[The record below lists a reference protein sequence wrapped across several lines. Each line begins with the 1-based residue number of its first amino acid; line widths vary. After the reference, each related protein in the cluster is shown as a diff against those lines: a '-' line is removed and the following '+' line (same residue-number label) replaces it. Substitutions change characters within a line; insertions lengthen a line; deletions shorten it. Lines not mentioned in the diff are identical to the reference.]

1 MALLSRKSKL
11 TKGKGPTPALK
22 TATKPRMVRSTGKL
36 YAHVAVLQNGEP
48 LAGESRKLG
57 RHGTISITSGDRG
70 KLAIPHYPL
79 PDGVLD
85 LIEMDQGRAR
95 LIVDA
100 KWEGF
105 CTSGGELMNLERND
119 RGRREV
125 ELGRGDYASIGR
137 DDLRVM
143 VRVDER
149 PHRRSFDQE
158 EPVRALARSWRR
170 SMIAHF
176 FPSVEERR
184 SLAIATFAAIVIVG
198 CFAAGLAMRPR
209 GKPKSIEDIKDEY
222 MIAFVA
228 PEHLE
233 SAPETLQD
241 HLDRSH
247 FIRSV
252 LVFYQAFTGLLVGA
266 PRYDADLLLPT
277 SVRLYEE
284 VNAAAADALAAKKR
298 KQEEIDGEQARLKDV
313 AVLSVPSVLGESV
326 SGRMQR
332 ALDKIGIMQQAMALN
347 LEARR
352 EIVPNFRADDPYD
365 YDNYRDAPKSSK
377 RGISKVPDALK
388 AIRVWKQSTDEEAM
402 YLEAKGF
409 AAKAKLLQT
418 RSLARG
424 AADSTLTPRSLDP
437 LGLPDGSKYASFLSN
452 IDFFLADEK
461 LLQLQASEW
470 GAPRKP
476 AKSKEPL
483 VGEIDPSL
491 VERYIK
497 QNRYQLQLCYELA
510 LRRNEAASG
519 TMEWR
524 WRIDSRGVIS
534 DVALVASAIKDQSMI
549 QCIQRKIS
557 TWRFPRPR
565 RGSVEVSYPF
575 EFSPSKG

>member
-1 MALLSRKSKL
+1 MALISRKSNL
-11 TKGKGPTPALK
+11 TKGKGPTPTLK
-22 TATKPRMVRSTGKL
+22 TATKPRMVRSGGKL

-48 LAGESRKLG
+48 LVEATRKL
-57 RHGTISITSGDRG
+57 RSHGTIAITSGSRG
-70 KLAIPHYPL
+70 LLAIPHYPL
-79 PDGVLD
+79 PDGALD
-85 LIEMDQGRAR
+85 LVEMDKGRAR

-105 CTSGGELMNLERND
+105 CTSGGELVRLERSD

-143 VRVDER
+143 VRVDDR
-149 PHRRSFDQE
+149 PRRRSFDQQD
-158 EPVRALARSWRR
+158 PVRALARDWRR
-170 SMIAHF
+170 SMIGHF
-176 FPSVEERR
+176 FPSLEERR
-184 SLAIATFAAIVIVG
+184 SLAIATLAALVVVG
-198 CFAAGLAMRPR
+198 SFAAGLAMRPR
-209 GKPKSIEDIKDEY
+209 GKPMSIEDIKDEY
-222 MIAFVA
+222 MVAFVA

-233 SAPETLQD
+233 SAPETLQTN
-241 HLDRSH
+241 LDRSH
-247 FIRSV
+247 FIHSV
-252 LVFYQAFTGLLVGA
+252 LVFYQAFTGLLIGA

-284 VNAAAADALAAKKR
+284 VNAAAADALAVKRR
-298 KQEEIDGEQARLKDV
+298 KQQEIDGEQARLKDV

-326 SGRMQR
+326 SGRMLR
-332 ALDKIGIMQQAMALN
+332 TLDKIGIMQHAMALN
-347 LEARR
+347 LEAKRA
-352 EIVPNFRADDPYD
+352 IVPEFQADDPYD
-365 YDNYRDAPKSSK
+365 YDNYRDAPNGKK
-377 RGISKVPDALK
+377 GNGKVPDAIK
-388 AIRVWKQSTDEEAM
+388 AIRVWEQSTDEEAM
-402 YLEAKGF
+402 YLEAKDF
-409 AAKAKLLQT
+409 ATKARVIQNRQLPH
-418 RSLARG
+418 G
-424 AADSTLTPRSLDP
+424 STLTPLSAAP
-437 LGLPDGSKYASFLSN
+437 LGLPDGSKYASFLGD

-476 AKSKEPL
+476 AKAKEAL
-483 VGEIDPSL
+483 VGEIDPAL
-491 VERYIK
+491 IERYIK

-557 TWRFPRPR
+557 AWSFPRPR

>member
-1 MALLSRKSKL
+1 ML
-11 TKGKGPTPALK
+11 
-22 TATKPRMVRSTGKL
+22 RSGGKL

-48 LAGESRKLG
+48 LVEATRKLR

-70 KLAIPHYPL
+70 ILAIPHYPL
-79 PDGVLD
+79 PDGTLD
-85 LIEMDQGRAR
+85 LVEMDQGRAR

-105 CTSGGELMNLERND
+105 CTSGGELVNLMRND
-119 RGRREV
+119 RGRQEV

-143 VRVDER
+143 VRVDDR
-149 PHRRSFDQE
+149 PRRRRFDQE
-158 EPVRALARSWRR
+158 EPVRALGRDWRR
-170 SMIAHF
+170 SMICHF
-176 FPSVEERR
+176 VPSLEEKR
-184 SLAIATFAAIVIVG
+184 SFAIATFAAMVVVG

-233 SAPETLQD
+233 SAPETLQT

-252 LVFYQAFTGLLVGA
+252 LLFYQAFTGLLVGA

-284 VNAAAADALAAKKR
+284 VNAAAADALAAKRR

-326 SGRMQR
+326 SGRMLR
-332 ALDKIGIMQQAMALN
+332 TLDKIGIMQQAMALN
-347 LEARR
+347 LEAKRAIAP
-352 EIVPNFRADDPYD
+352 EFRADDPYD
-365 YDNYRDAPKSSK
+365 YDNYRDAPTGKK
-377 RGISKVPDALK
+377 GISKVPDAIK

-402 YLEAKGF
+402 YLEAKDF
-409 AAKAKLLQT
+409 AAKARLLQT
-418 RSLARG
+418 RQLPRG
-424 AADSTLTPRSLDP
+424 DAGSILEPRNADP

-470 GAPRKP
+470 GAPKKP
-476 AKSKEPL
+476 AKSKEAL

-491 VERYIK
+491 IERYIK

-557 TWRFPRPR
+557 AWRFPRPR